1 MGTNTSVANANSVVT
16 TPVIAIDGPTA
27 SGKGAVAQ
35 AVAQLLGFHY
45 LDSGALYRL
54 VALMALRAGWTTD
67 TELDVAREQQLADWA
82 SALDARFL
90 GETILLFG
98 EDVGQAIRQE
108 QAGNMASKI
117 ATVGALRAALL
128 QRQRD
133 FAQAPGLVADGRDM
147 ASVVFPGASV
157 KIFLTADAQI
167 RAQRRYKQLIDKGF
181 SANMEDLVADLNAR
195 DARDMARAFAPLKPV
210 ADAYVLDTSDLTLEQ
225 AIQSVIERYEL
236 SLKASLMGEHV
247 SQIE

>member
-1 MGTNTSVANANSVVT
+1 
-16 TPVIAIDGPTA
+16 
-27 SGKGAVAQ
+27 
-35 AVAQLLGFHY
+35 
-45 LDSGALYRL
+45 
-54 VALMALRAGWTTD
+54 
-67 TELDVAREQQLADWA
+67 
-82 SALDARFL
+82 
-90 GETILLFG
+90 
-98 EDVGQAIRQE
+98 
-108 QAGNMASKI
+108 
-117 ATVGALRAALL
+117 
-128 QRQRD
+128 
-133 FAQAPGLVADGRDM
+133 M

>member
-1 MGTNTSVANANSVVT
+1 MGTNTSVPNANSVVT

-90 GETILLFG
+90 GETILLSG
-98 EDVGQAIRQE
+98 EDVSQAIRQE

-147 ASVVFPGASV
+147 ASVVFPEATV

-236 SLKASLMGEHV
+236 SLKASLMSEHV
-247 SQIE
+247 SQIK

>member
-1 MGTNTSVANANSVVT
+1 MGTDTSAANANSVMAI
-16 TPVIAIDGPTA
+16 PVIAIDGPTA

-35 AVAQLLGFHY
+35 AVAQRLGFHY

-54 VALMALRAGWTTD
+54 VAVMALRAGWTID
-67 TELDVAREQQLADWA
+67 TELDVAHEQQLANWA
-82 SALDARFL
+82 SVLDVRFL
-90 GETILLFG
+90 GETILLSG
-98 EDVGQAIRQE
+98 EDVSQAIRQE

-147 ASVVFPGASV
+147 ASVVFPDALV

-167 RAQRRYKQLIDKGF
+167 RAERRYKQLIDKGF
-181 SANMEDLVADLNAR
+181 SANMANLAADLRAR

-210 ADAYVLDTSDLTLEQ
+210 ADAYVLDTSNLTLAQ
-225 AIQSVIERYEL
+225 AIQSVIDRYE
-236 SLKASLMGEHV
+236 SALK
-247 SQIE
+247 Q

>member
-1 MGTNTSVANANSVVT
+1 MGTDTSAANANSVMAI
-16 TPVIAIDGPTA
+16 PVIAIDGPTA

-35 AVAQLLGFHY
+35 AVAQRLGFHY

-54 VALMALRAGWTTD
+54 VAVMALRAGWTID
-67 TELDVAREQQLADWA
+67 TELDVAHEQQLANWA
-82 SALDARFL
+82 SVLDVRFL
-90 GETILLFG
+90 GETILLSG
-98 EDVGQAIRQE
+98 EDVSQAIRQE

-147 ASVVFPGASV
+147 ASVVFPDAPV

-167 RAQRRYKQLIDKGF
+167 RAEIRY
-181 SANMEDLVADLNAR
+181 
-195 DARDMARAFAPLKPV
+195 
-210 ADAYVLDTSDLTLEQ
+210 
-225 AIQSVIERYEL
+225 
-236 SLKASLMGEHV
+236 
-247 SQIE
+247 